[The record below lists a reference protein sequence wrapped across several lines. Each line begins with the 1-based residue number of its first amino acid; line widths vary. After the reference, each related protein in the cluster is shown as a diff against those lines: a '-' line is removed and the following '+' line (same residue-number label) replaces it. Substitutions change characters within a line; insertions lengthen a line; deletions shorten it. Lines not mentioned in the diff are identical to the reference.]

1 MNNNELNH
9 NIVEMFDS
17 IMAEDVN
24 NNDNQRIYI
33 KEYDN
38 DNEYKEYDKENKK
51 ENENEYFI
59 LIKNEVKGINKEII
73 ISIILY
79 FLFSLLLTTKLFNN
93 IINLEQ
99 ASYKNIIIKSLIFS
113 FILIII
119 IKKID
124 LKIN

>member
-51 ENENEYFI
+51 ENENEYFT